1 MLKDIT
7 LPPVREESQAVIC
20 CGMYVSLLCIVLLGQ
35 TLHTLQPFHN
45 VFPASSLDHSL
56 TTLCDTVSLSIYLCR
71 VPTVPFGNQMGGQNY
86 IKFGRTGC
94 LPSQGMIIPA
104 WEDVLPYLAFDPLSL
119 FHRTLNKISKWIKS
133 PVIYLFELSKF
144 SLDDICPSP
153 PHHLLPVC
161 GGGGG
166 VEQSRDGGGGG
177 DLHVLPACLSVNYL
191 HWPGA
196 FNCWA
201 RSLQQQVF
209 CMKSVSDDFSV
220 NVWTQF
226 SLSFQIYICSNPGNS
241 LNQRIGLSLALWKW

>member
-7 LPPVREESQAVIC
+7 LPPVWEESQAVIC

-177 DLHVLPACLSVNYL
+177 DLHVLPACLWTICTGLVLLTAELGLSSSKFSAWSQWVMISV
-191 HWPGA
+191 WM
-196 FNCWA
+196 
-201 RSLQQQVF
+201 SE
-209 CMKSVSDDFSV
+209 
-220 NVWTQF
+220 
-226 SLSFQIYICSNPGNS
+226 LSFHFPFRSTFAPT
-241 LNQRIGLSLALWKW
+241 LATHWTKE